1 MMRFLQQPG
10 TEREAVTTTNVFL
23 MRILSGGQTGVD
35 RAALDVAVELGIPY
49 GGWCPKGR
57 LAEDGR
63 IPLKYHLM
71 ETLSPDYAVRTR
83 LNVRDADGTLILYR
97 EPLEGGTALTW
108 QFAVELDKPVLL
120 VDLGFPPVLEAFH
133 LWLQENSIHTL
144 NIAGP
149 RESQRHGIFNEAKS
163 LLDAWCRS
171 LKIA

>member
-1 MMRFLQQPG
+1 MAG
-10 TEREAVTTTNVFL
+10 TSLLLT
-23 MRILSGGQTGVD
+23 RILSGGQTGVD
-35 RAALDVAVELGIPY
+35 RAALAAAIELGIPH
-49 GGWCPKGR
+49 GGWCPRGR

-63 IPLKYHLM
+63 IPAKYLLK

-108 QFAVELDKPVLL
+108 QFAVELEKPVLL
-120 VDLGFPPVLEAFH
+120 VELGFPPVVEAFH
-133 LWLQENSIHTL
+133 LWLRENSIHTL

-149 RESQRHGIFNEAKS
+149 RESQRPCISREAKS
-163 LLDAWCRS
+163 LIVAWCRS